1 MSFVLGFLGVILGI
15 FVSLFLIVFI
25 VLKKIQK
32 ATGISG
38 VNPVTAL
45 KNFSKETEISNITTP
60 KSVNAMT
67 TLVEPQILRDF
78 PDFNKEILYSKIES
92 DLKTIFNSIENL
104 NYEKCL
110 ELELIQNS
118 LEKEIQDYKEQG
130 VAIKYDNIVF
140 HRHGIKSYLKAD
152 GMATITTSSSVEYN
166 FYDSRRK
173 DNSSYKT
180 QTRYTC
186 KYVYIYDLSKLPKN
200 SENETFILNCP
211 NCGAPLVNLDKR
223 ECVYCG
229 SHLEE
234 INLKT
239 WKISSYIDDFA
250 LKI

>member
-1 MSFVLGFLGVILGI
+1 MSFILGFLGVILGI
-15 FVSLFLIVFI
+15 FVSIFLVLFII
-25 VLKKIQK
+25 LKIIQK
-32 ATGISG
+32 ETGISG
-38 VNPVTAL
+38 INPITSL
-45 KNFSKETEISNITTP
+45 RNFSKESEISNSTTP

-67 TLVEPQILRDF
+67 TLLEPQILGDF
-78 PDFNKEILYSKIES
+78 PYFNKEILFAKIES
-92 DLKTIFNSIENL
+92 DLNTIFSSIENL
-104 NYEKCL
+104 NCEKCL
-110 ELELIQNS
+110 ELELIQDS
-118 LEKEIQDYKEQG
+118 LEKEIQDYKDQG
-130 VAIKYDNIVF
+130 VVIKYDNIVF

-200 SENETFILNCP
+200 LEKETFILNCP
-211 NCGAPLVNLDKR
+211 NCGAPLVNLEKR

-239 WKISSYIDDFA
+239 WKISSYIDDF
-250 LKI
+250 LVKI